1 MSRPSGVTP
10 HVEVHEGNGP
20 PLLLIHGIMA
30 GRALWAANLGPLRE
44 VATPVVLELFGH
56 GRSPT
61 PHELE
66 RYDVDAYVEVIDEIR
81 SSLGFGRWLL
91 FGHSLG
97 AALTVR
103 YALQHPDRVIGHGL
117 SNSAT
122 ALADD
127 AWRDQIRSTVD
138 EQARVIESASPDE
151 LRRLRINP
159 INSRHIVPLVR
170 EQLVADSALLSPL
183 GVASHVR
190 SVARAESL
198 RPRVSSNQV
207 PCLLVAGRHESAFVE
222 PAGFAEDRM
231 PHLTVVRLDA
241 GHSPNAEAPDPFN
254 DVLASFVRSLS

>member
-1 MSRPSGVTP
+1 VPSPSEVTP

-56 GRSPT
+56 GRSPV
-61 PHELE
+61 PLDQE
-66 RYDVDAYVEVIDEIR
+66 RYEVDAYVDALDEIR
-81 SSLGFGRWLL
+81 ASLGVDRWML

-97 AALTVR
+97 AALTMR
-103 YALQHPDRVIGHGL
+103 YALRHPQRVIAHGL

-127 AWRDQIRSTVD
+127 RWRAQIRSSVD
-138 EQARVIESASPDE
+138 EQARAMECATPDE
-151 LRRLRINP
+151 LRRSRINP

-170 EQLVADSALLSPL
+170 EELVADSALLSPL
-183 GVASHVR
+183 GVAHHFR

-198 RPRVSSNQV
+198 RPRITSNQV

-222 PAGFAEDRM
+222 PTSFAEERM
-231 PHLTVVRLDA
+231 PHLAVVRLDA
-241 GHSPNAEAPDPFN
+241 GHSPNAEVPDAFN
-254 DVLASFVRSLS
+254 DVLASFVRSHS